1 MLLDEK
7 MKGKR
12 LLIMFKFYHA
22 IKEMRGGGGGC
33 YVNQVHF
40 GSGLGLISK
49 GTSPIEMVT
58 CVQFWTHVIVGIIL
72 KK

>member
-22 IKEMRGGGGGC
+22 IKEMRGGGGGGG
-33 YVNQVHF
+33 V
-40 GSGLGLISK
+40 
-49 GTSPIEMVT
+49 VT
-58 CVQFWTHVIVGIIL
+58 
-72 KK
+72 

>member
-22 IKEMRGGGGGC
+22 IKEMRGGGGGLLRKPSPLW
-33 YVNQVHF
+33 
-40 GSGLGLISK
+40 SGLGLISK